1 MSPGRFHGGRPPHHQ
16 RRPPVVREL
25 LRALR
30 PAALHVHARE
40 AEGELEGAS
49 LCRSLHAI
57 GETLSKLVACWA
69 FLTEPKEIVTF

>member
-1 MSPGRFHGGRPPHHQ
+1 MPPGRLHGGRPPHHQ

-40 AEGELEGAS
+40 TEGELEGAS
-49 LCRSLHAI
+49 LCRSLHAV
-57 GETLSKLVACWA
+57 GEALPNLVLLGVAYFVTL
-69 FLTEPKEIVTF
+69 